1 MEASRPPSSSAI
13 AWAWTTSR
21 ALRTW
26 CPSPGSPPPRP
37 RSSSRA
43 ASSRVGL
50 MREFHGV
57 YVPVPTPFRGDQ
69 VATDRLKANLA
80 KWNATD
86 LAGYVVLGSTGE
98 FPMLS
103 EAERDAVLVAARE
116 AIPRGKAFLAG
127 TGANSTLHT
136 IRQTKRAA
144 EIGADAAIVIT
155 PHYFTKGFAQA
166 GAQVR
171 HYVAVAEASP
181 IPVMLYNFPLN
192 TGINLEPDTVA
203 RIAEHPNVCGI
214 KDSSGNI
221 PPAPHVIHL
230 TPKTFHV
237 MVGSASALLPALPI
251 GASGGI
257 LALAVIAA
265 REFFEVYSLAKQGR
279 WEEAKAIAARM
290 MLADRGV
297 AGRFGIGGLKAALDL
312 QGFYGGPGPAPPPAP
327 GGGGLA
333 GIQEGLPPAGGP
345 SGGRHEQGGGHT
357 VGFSR

>member
-144 EIGADAAIVIT
+144 EIGADAVIVIT
-155 PHYFTKGFAQA
+155 PHYFTKAFAQA

-171 HYVAVAEASP
+171 HYLAVAEASP
-181 IPVMLYNFPLN
+181 LPGMLSNFPLN

-221 PPAPHVIHL
+221 PQAAQFIHL
-230 TPKTFHV
+230 TPKSFHV
-237 MVGSASALLPALPI
+237 LVGAAAALLPALTI
-251 GASGGI
+251 GSAGGI
-257 LALAVIAA
+257 LALA
-265 REFFEVYSLAKQGR
+265 
-279 WEEAKAIAARM
+279 AIAAPGVVDVHALAPQGRLEGARGIAAPM
-290 MLADRGV
+290 MVADR
-297 AGRFGIGGLKAALDL
+297 R
-312 QGFYGGPGPAPPPAP
+312 
-327 GGGGLA
+327 
-333 GIQEGLPPAGGP
+333 
-345 SGGRHEQGGGHT
+345 
-357 VGFSR
+357 

>member
-1 MEASRPPSSSAI
+1 MT
-13 AWAWTTSR
+13 WAWTTSR
-21 ALRTW
+21 ALPTW
-26 CPSPGSPPPRP
+26 SPSPGSRPRMP
-37 RSSSRA
+37 RSSNRDARKDTRPVARQGA
-43 ASSRVGL
+43 APVRD
-50 MREFHGV
+50 FHGV

-155 PHYFTKGFAQA
+155 PHYFTKGFSQ
-166 GAQVR
+166 GATQIR
-171 HYVAVAEASP
+171 HYLAVADASP
-181 IPVMLYNFPLN
+181 IPVMIYNFPLN
-192 TGINLEPDTVA
+192 TGINLEAETVA
-203 RIAEHPNVCGI
+203 KIAQHPNVCGI

-221 PPAPHVIHL
+221 PQAAQIIDQ

-237 MVGSASALLPALPI
+237 LVGAASALLPSLAI
-251 GASGGI
+251 GSSGGI
-257 LALAVIAA
+257 LALGLICA
-265 REFFEVYSLAKQGR
+265 REFCDVYALAKRGR
-279 WEEAKAIAARM
+279 WDE
-290 MLADRGV
+290 
-297 AGRFGIGGLKAALDL
+297 
-312 QGFYGGPGPAPPPAP
+312 
-327 GGGGLA
+327 
-333 GIQEGLPPAGGP
+333 
-345 SGGRHEQGGGHT
+345 
-357 VGFSR
+357 